1 MLKKWTKFTNW
12 EIEKKK
18 EREKENTGVEVHI
31 CTPNKLWKNML

>member
-18 EREKENTGVEVHI
+18 KKKKENTGTEVYI
-31 CTPNKLWKNML
+31 CVHSK